1 MKKKQNNT
9 MTEAI
14 TERLR
19 SESWASQLGAR
30 VEDSR
35 RSRSR
40 NRNRFIVALAFFVIA
55 GFLTTDELL
64 DDDSDAENMY
74 AMVEQVTLVT
84 FSGRIVE

>member
-1 MKKKQNNT
+1 MKNKQNDT
-9 MTEAI
+9 LTAAI

-19 SESWASQLGAR
+19 SDSWASQLSHR

-35 RSRSR
+35 RNRIR
-40 NRNRFIVALAFFVIA
+40 NRNRFVVALAFFAIA